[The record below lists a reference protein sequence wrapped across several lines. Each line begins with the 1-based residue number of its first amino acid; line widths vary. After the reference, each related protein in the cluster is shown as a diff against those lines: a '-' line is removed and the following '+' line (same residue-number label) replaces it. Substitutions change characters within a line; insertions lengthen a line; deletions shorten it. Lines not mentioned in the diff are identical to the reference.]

1 MEKIESSVSVY
12 DFSAKTITGENKDL
26 SSYQGK
32 VLMIVNTASLCG
44 FTPQYAGLQELY
56 RKYRSDGLEILG
68 FPSDQFAHQEPG
80 TDGEILKFT
89 KEKYG
94 VEFQMFSK
102 IEVNGAGAHPLY
114 QWLTT
119 AARGF
124 MGTKAI
130 KWNFTKFLFGRR
142 GNLFK
147 RYSSQ
152 TEPSAI
158 EKDIIA
164 LIGLVDFF
172 N

>member
-1 MEKIESSVSVY
+1 MEKTENSVKVY
-12 DFSAKTITGENKDL
+12 DFSAITITGENKDL
-26 SSYQGK
+26 SAYRGK

-56 RKYRSDGLEILG
+56 RKYHADGLEILG

-80 TDGEILKFT
+80 TDEEILQFT

-119 AARGF
+119 SARGF

-130 KWNFTKFLFGRR
+130 KWNFTKFLFDRD

-164 LIGLVDFF
+164 LLGK
-172 N
+172 

>member
-1 MEKIESSVSVY
+1 MGENRNKVY
-12 DFSAKTITGENKDL
+12 DFSAKTITGENVDL
-26 SSYQGK
+26 SAYKGK

-56 RKYRSDGLEILG
+56 KKYRSDGLEILG

-80 TDGEILKFT
+80 TDAEILRFT
-89 KEKYG
+89 QEKYG

-102 IEVNGAGAHPLY
+102 IEVNGEGAHPLY

-119 AARGF
+119 TARGF

-130 KWNFTKFLFGRR
+130 KWNFTKFLFDR
-142 GNLFK
+142 GGNFIK
-147 RYSSQ
+147 RYSPK
-152 TEPSAI
+152 TDPSAI

-164 LIGLVDFF
+164 LLGK
-172 N
+172 